1 MLVGLFVIFVI
12 AWHHP
17 QHTVFGSGRIVDNV
31 RGIKFQI
38 LADLQSLLSIVNRE
52 AGKPLA
58 WLVSPNL
65 LLDRLEAQT
74 SLPSVCFESK
84 ARETAQYWD
93 FKRYILFQKTQNR
106 QLQSSVLFKDL
117 LSIKSLGRFLS
128 ENFQFWAD
136 SCHMTWWGYNF
147 EQKMVTLLSILNL
160 VGLRKSKWA
169 SSITARL
176 PPLCLSTPARSPA
189 GEKYWKR

>member
-74 SLPSVCFESK
+74 SLHSLCFESK
-84 ARETAQYWD
+84 ARETAQY
-93 FKRYILFQKTQNR
+93 
-106 QLQSSVLFKDL
+106 
-117 LSIKSLGRFLS
+117 
-128 ENFQFWAD
+128 
-136 SCHMTWWGYNF
+136 
-147 EQKMVTLLSILNL
+147 
-160 VGLRKSKWA
+160 
-169 SSITARL
+169 
-176 PPLCLSTPARSPA
+176 
-189 GEKYWKR
+189 

>member
-65 LLDRLEAQT
+65 LLDRT
-74 SLPSVCFESK
+74 ISPNLPSVCFESK
-84 ARETAQYWD
+84 PRETAQY
-93 FKRYILFQKTQNR
+93 
-106 QLQSSVLFKDL
+106 
-117 LSIKSLGRFLS
+117 
-128 ENFQFWAD
+128 
-136 SCHMTWWGYNF
+136 
-147 EQKMVTLLSILNL
+147 
-160 VGLRKSKWA
+160 
-169 SSITARL
+169 
-176 PPLCLSTPARSPA
+176 
-189 GEKYWKR
+189 